1 MATYSRLSVADTP
14 PAAWRYAG
22 TVDDLWEGEVR
33 GVKVGGVHVVLCNV
47 DGELFA
53 YEDRCPHLAN
63 PLSDGAL
70 QQSTLRCAAHEWE
83 FDARTGQGVNP
94 QAARLKPF
102 PVRLDDDRIFIQITP
117 QSARGLD
124 ELDRRVGPVL
134 HATPFAHV
142 VAAVIEEENDDVVVL
157 DEGAYL
163 RVLAPGTC
171 RLPRSALEAAT
182 GPAIRFPG
190 DLEVVMS
197 SFTGVLKLTDDGA
210 VWTLVT
216 EPTAADPP
224 ARDT

>member
-1 MATYSRLSVADTP
+1 V
-14 PAAWRYAG
+14 WRYAG
-22 TVDDLWEGEVR
+22 TLDDLWEGEVR
-33 GVKVGGVHVVLCNV
+33 GVNLGGVDVVLFNV

-63 PLSDGAL
+63 PLSHGVL
-70 QQSTLRCAAHEWE
+70 NNSTLRCAAHEWE

-102 PVRLDDDRIFIQITP
+102 PVRLDNDRIFIQIAP
-117 QSARGLD
+117 ESAHGVG
-124 ELDRRVGPVL
+124 EPDRRVGPVL

-171 RLPRSALEAAT
+171 RLSRAALEAAT

-197 SFTGVLKLTDDGA
+197 SFTGVLKLTDDDV
-210 VWTLVT
+210 VWTL
-216 EPTAADPP
+216 AAHPAAGDPA
-224 ARDT
+224 ARDK

>member
-1 MATYSRLSVADTP
+1 MATYSRSSAADTP
-14 PAAWRYAG
+14 PAEWQYAG
-22 TVDDLWEGEVR
+22 TLDDLWEGEVR
-33 GVKVGGVHVVLCNV
+33 GVNLGGVDVVLCNV

-70 QQSTLRCAAHEWE
+70 QQNTLRCAAHEWE

-102 PVRLDDDRIFIQITP
+102 PVRLDNDRIFVALP
-117 QSARGLD
+117 PGSALEAD
-124 ELDRRVGPVL
+124 EPDRLVGPVL

-142 VAAVIEEENDDVVVL
+142 VAAVIEDENDDVIVR

-163 RVLAPGTC
+163 RVLAPGIC
-171 RLPRSALEAAT
+171 RLPRAALEAAT

-190 DLEVVMS
+190 DLELVMS
-197 SFTGVLKLTDDGA
+197 SFTGVLQLTDDDA
-210 VWTLVT
+210 IWTLT
-216 EPTAADPP
+216 NAPTAPDPP
-224 ARDT
+224 PRDT

>member
-1 MATYSRLSVADTP
+1 MATSSQSSAADTP
-14 PAAWRYAG
+14 PAVWRYAG
-22 TVDDLWEGEVR
+22 TLDELWEGEVR
-33 GVKVGGVHVVLCNV
+33 GIDLGGVDVLLCNV

-63 PLSDGAL
+63 PLSHGVL
-70 QQSTLRCAAHEWE
+70 NHNTLTCAAHEWE

-102 PVRLDDDRIFIQITP
+102 PVRLDGDRIFIQIP
-117 QSARGLD
+117 AGVD
-124 ELDRRVGPVL
+124 EPDCRVGPVL

-171 RLPRSALEAAT
+171 RLSRTALEAAT

-197 SFTGVLKLTDDGA
+197 SFTGVLKLTDDG
-210 VWTLVT
+210 VIWTLVT
-216 EPTAADPP
+216 EPAAGDPL
-224 ARDT
+224 ARDK

>member
-1 MATYSRLSVADTP
+1 M
-14 PAAWRYAG
+14 WQYAG
-22 TVDDLWEGEVR
+22 TLDDVWEGEVH
-33 GVKVGGVHVVLCNV
+33 GVNLGGVDVVLCNV

-63 PLSDGAL
+63 PLSHGVL
-70 QQSTLRCAAHEWE
+70 NHHTLTCAAHEWE
-83 FDARTGQGVNP
+83 FDARTGQGLNP

-102 PVRLDDDRIFIQITP
+102 PVRVDDDRILVEMPPEF
-117 QSARGLD
+117 ARGV
-124 ELDRRVGPVL
+124 EEPDRRVGPVL

-142 VAAVIEEENDDVVVL
+142 VAAVIEDENDDVVVL

-163 RVLAPGTC
+163 RVLAPDTC
-171 RLPRSALEAAT
+171 RLSRAALEVAT

-197 SFTGVLKLTDDGA
+197 SFTGVLKLTDET
-210 VWTLVT
+210 VIWTLVT
-216 EPTAADPP
+216 EPAAADSP

>member
-1 MATYSRLSVADTP
+1 VAG
-14 PAAWRYAG
+14 WRYAG
-22 TVDDLWEGEVR
+22 SLDDLWAGEMRAVSL
-33 GVKVGGVHVVLCNV
+33 GAVDVLLCNL
-47 DGELFA
+47 DGTLVA
-53 YEDRCPHLAN
+53 YQDRCPHLAN
-63 PLSDGAL
+63 PLSEGVLSDDGVL
-70 QQSTLRCAAHEWE
+70 TCAAHEWE

-102 PVRLDDDRIFIQITP
+102 PVRLDDDRIFIQIP
-117 QSARGLD
+117 PESARALD
-124 ELDRRVGPVL
+124 ETDRRVGPVL

-142 VAAVIEEENDDVVVL
+142 VAAVIEDENDDVVVL

-171 RLPRSALEAAT
+171 RLPRAALEAAT

-210 VWTLVT
+210 TWTLTT
-216 EPTAADPP
+216 ESAAGDPP
-224 ARDT
+224 ARDK